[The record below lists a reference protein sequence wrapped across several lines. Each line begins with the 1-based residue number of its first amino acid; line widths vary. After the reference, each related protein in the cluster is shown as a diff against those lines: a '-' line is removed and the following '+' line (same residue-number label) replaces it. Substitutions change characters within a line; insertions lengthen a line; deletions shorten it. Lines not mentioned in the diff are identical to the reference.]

1 MNVTQSAGGNMTGV
15 NAAGTQTIRDITVYT
30 QNLNQTGA
38 SINDALKTALIESRE
53 AIDAEEISP
62 VLKPILIEQFDK
74 LTEELKKGDKKDHQV
89 VKGLWTLDNG
99 TQYNQIDSNSSF
111 RNCQLGKAV
120 ERNRSLT

>member
-62 VLKPILIEQFDK
+62 VLKPIPIEQ